1 MSPTVFMKMLQQLLS
16 ASLGTL
22 ELFFLTLLFSLPLG
36 LLLAQGRM
44 SRHKWISWPV
54 RAYLLVMRGT
64 PLMLQL
70 IFFWYA
76 PSLLFGPL
84 LDLSNPVAAFFFNN
98 IINSR
103 MVAAVVA
110 FSLNYAAYFSEIY
123 RGGIESIPAGQ
134 REAANVLGFSKKHTF
149 FHIVLPQ
156 VVKKVL
162 PPMGNEFMTLVKDTA
177 LASTIGVVEL
187 FVRAEEITSTR
198 ATLVPIFVAGVFYL
212 VMNAVVS
219 KCFSVA
225 EKKLSYYR

>member
-1 MSPTVFMKMLQQLLS
+1 MDSTVFIKMLRQLLT

-36 LLLAQGRM
+36 LLVAQGRM

-76 PSLLFGPL
+76 PSILLGQL
-84 LDLSNPVAAFFFNN
+84 LDLTNPVADFFFNN
-98 IINSR
+98 R
-103 MVAAVVA
+103 MVAATVA

-123 RGGIESIPAGQ
+123 RGGIESVPLGQ
-134 REAANVLGFSKKHTF
+134 REAANVLGFSKRQTF

-156 VVKKVL
+156 VIKKIL
-162 PPMGNEFMTLVKDTA
+162 PPMSNEVMTLVKDTA

-187 FVRAEEITSTR
+187 FVRAKEITASR
-198 ATLVPIFVAGVFYL
+198 ATLLPIFVAGAFYL

-219 KCFSVA
+219 KGFSMA

>member
-134 REAANVLGFSKKHTF
+134 REAANVLGFSKKQTF